1 VEGKEGPA
9 LFRHACRVGTE
20 GIVSKRRDL
29 PYKAGRFHWWCKI
42 KCPDYSRP

>member
-1 VEGKEGPA
+1 